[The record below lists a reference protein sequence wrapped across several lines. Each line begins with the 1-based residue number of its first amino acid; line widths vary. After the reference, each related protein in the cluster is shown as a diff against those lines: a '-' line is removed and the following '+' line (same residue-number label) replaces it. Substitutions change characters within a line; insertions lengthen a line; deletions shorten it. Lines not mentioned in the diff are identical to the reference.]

1 MRGNIFERQHDMNWR
16 DANDCEM
23 SLVLAFER
31 AGYSRDQ
38 SRKMAER
45 HRIGEPA
52 LSNHNGGPPL
62 DND

>member
-1 MRGNIFERQHDMNWR
+1 MHDIAWLDGHCR
-16 DANDCEM
+16 EM

-38 SRKMAER
+38 SRRMAEH
-45 HRIGEPA
+45 HRIGDPV

-62 DND
+62 DEQ